1 MLGLACTS
9 LAACGSSTRQPA
21 TPSSAAASAAVG
33 CAEGGSN
40 PTPLSPGWKATSV
53 VSGPLTLAYIKEYVS
68 QPVGAFE
75 PARQRL
81 RRIIA
86 GPATDR
92 ERRVAQRT
100 LEHTPRGSYAVGE
113 ALVRVAAGDEATL
126 SVAPGQRSSVTLI
139 YSRRA
144 RNQERRGA
152 PGAYRVADGDPA
164 VTFRACPSADTDFL
178 GGIVV
183 AGARCVAMT
192 VTSPG
197 RRPALLRLRFGKDS
211 CDASTR
217 LTARGQRFLR
227 RAPFLGVACSKA
239 NSIACDRVGLAVWL
253 KRSAAQVTATI
264 NGRPLRLH
272 AGGLGGRGPT
282 YWEGY
287 LQPAG
292 MLRGPLK
299 VTPDRGRYFW
309 QGRHPKDAR
318 VVIAIY
324 RPDSST
330 DRASLSVPLRAGW
343 G

>member
-1 MLGLACTS
+1 LA
-9 LAACGSSTRQPA
+9 
-21 TPSSAAASAAVG
+21 
-33 CAEGGSN
+33 
-40 PTPLSPGWKATSV
+40 PGWKATSV
-53 VSGPLTLAYIKEYVS
+53 VSGPLTLAYIKQYAS
-68 QPVGAFE
+68 QPAGAFE

-92 ERRVAQRT
+92 ERRVARRT

-113 ALVRVAAGDEATL
+113 ALVRVAAGYEVTL
-126 SVAPGQRSSVTLI
+126 SVAPGQRSSVALI
-139 YSRRA
+139 YSRHA

-152 PGAYRVADGDPA
+152 PGAYRVADGAPA

-183 AGARCVAMT
+183 AGARCVALT

-197 RRPALLRLRFGKDS
+197 RGPARLRLPFGKDS
-211 CDASTR
+211 CDASKG
-217 LTARGQRFLR
+217 LGARGQRFLR
-227 RAPFLGVACSKA
+227 RGPYLGVSCPQA
-239 NSIACDRVGLAVWL
+239 NSIACDRVGLQVWL
-253 KRSAAQVTATI
+253 KRSAARVTATI
-264 NGRPLRLH
+264 NGQPLMLH

-292 MLRGPLK
+292 MLGGPLK

-318 VVIAIY
+318 VVIAIH
-324 RPDSST
+324 RRNGST
-330 DRASLSVPLRAGW
+330 DEASLSVALRAGW